1 MKTLLRL
8 FSRYTA
14 MMALLGSAVASAADS
29 PAPPAAEAA
38 KLGSYRIQPTD
49 KISIVVGG
57 ESELNV
63 SKKVD
68 FNGNINLLY
77 IPDVHVAGLT
87 VKEAQAAIENA
98 YREGRILRTP
108 QVFVTVE
115 DYAPR
120 EVVVGG
126 FVKFPGKVQILPETI
141 MTLKDAISKCG
152 GLGDTANGRS
162 VTVTR
167 TLPDGSSKIFEK
179 LDVESALLGKKTS
192 TLNDANFVLEPGD
205 YVYVKE
211 RMI

>member
-152 GLGDTANGRS
+152 GLDDTANGRS

-211 RMI
+211 RII